1 MDIQERI
8 HKIGE
13 YFQLFNIAENIAYI
27 VAKFPKNWTI
37 AKSIEQEYNIQTRY
51 DQQKGITYFFA
62 ELSQNPNGLESS
74 FDAVDA
80 VIKLNKEIE
89 IRAKIFKEKAEQL
102 KEIVYTE
109 SIESLNSL
117 EFVIKQKKVRGRK
130 KNQIVR
136 QTEKQNEE
144 LQNDTEI
151 DKEDSV
157 ESDLFKDV
165 KKMVGE

>member
-13 YFQLFNIAENIAYI
+13 YFQLFNIAENVAYI

-37 AKSIEQEYNIQTRY
+37 AKSIEQEYNIQTKC
-51 DQQKGITYFFA
+51 DQEKGITYFFA

-102 KEIVYTE
+102 KEIIYTE
-109 SIESLNSL
+109 SIESLNNL
-117 EFVIKQKKVRGRK
+117 EFVIKHKKRREK
-130 KNQIVR
+130 KRIQTVKQI
-136 QTEKQNEE
+136 EMSNEE
-144 LQNDTEI
+144 LQKENEI
-151 DKEDSV
+151 NKEDSS

-165 KKMVGE
+165 KKMIGE